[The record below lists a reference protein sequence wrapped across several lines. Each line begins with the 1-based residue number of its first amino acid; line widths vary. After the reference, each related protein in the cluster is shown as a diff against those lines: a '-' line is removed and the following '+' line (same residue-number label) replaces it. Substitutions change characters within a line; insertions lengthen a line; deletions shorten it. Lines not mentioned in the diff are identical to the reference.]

1 MPDYVSLRH
10 LGGGRKGLLLLLR
23 YVFIAAASYLLL
35 FREPGE
41 LPSPTLAFVIASA
54 LASNVALSFVPVR
67 HLLSW
72 YLAASVLVVD
82 TLWVSWALHATGA
95 DGQGFFLLYS
105 FVVFLSM
112 LGGNL
117 PVMLVGSGLVFA
129 ANFVS
134 ESPATMFT
142 SAHLLHLVFLY
153 TVALFY
159 GHVLGQIRRERA
171 RADRGFAWARELEA
185 KVAERTEQ
193 LQRLYEQCL
202 AASRLKSEFIA
213 SVSHELRTPLHIMM
227 GYTEMLLDGDGGRT
241 SAERDQM
248 VVRIREASQGL
259 LQLVDGL
266 LDLRKLESGKMPL
279 QIEPVRLAAFI
290 GHFQRRERIAVPP
303 SVALRWRSDP
313 ALPEIETDVAKLSV
327 VLDNL
332 VNNAI
337 KFTRQGTI
345 TVSARDVPGERRVVF
360 GVEDTGP
367 GIPSEHLTAIFEPFH
382 QVDGGAQR
390 ADGVG
395 LGLAI
400 ARDYVSLLGGE
411 ISVSSKPGVGTS
423 FEVTLPYW
431 PGEPASVTRP
441 AAERPR
447 EQRAA

>member
-1 MPDYVSLRH
+1 VPDYVSLRH

-159 GHVLGQIRRERA
+159 GHVLGQVRHERA
-171 RADRGFAWARELEA
+171 RADRGFAWARELEV

-193 LQRLYEQCL
+193 LQRLYEECL
-202 AASRLKSEFIA
+202 AANRLKSEFIA
-213 SVSHELRTPLHIMM
+213 NMSHELRTPLHIMM
-227 GYTEMLLDGDGGRT
+227 GYTEMLLDGDGRRP
-241 SAERDQM
+241 SEEHDQM
-248 VVRIREASQGL
+248 VVRIREASHGL
-259 LQLVDGL
+259 LELVDGL
-266 LDLRKLESGKMPL
+266 LDLRKLESGKMP
-279 QIEPVRLAAFI
+279 PVHLAPFL
-290 GHFQRRERIAVPP
+290 GHFQRRERLPVAPN
-303 SVALRWRSDP
+303 VALRWRIDP
-313 ALPEIETDVAKLSV
+313 ALPEIETDVAKLSI

-337 KFTRQGTI
+337 KFTRDGTI
-345 TVSARDVPGERRVVF
+345 TVSASDVPAERRVVF
-360 GVEDTGP
+360 RVEDTGP
-367 GIPSEHLTAIFEPFH
+367 GIPSEHLAAIFEPFH
-382 QVDGGAQR
+382 QVDERSDR
-390 ADGVG
+390 AGGVG

-400 ARDYVSLLGGE
+400 VRHYVALLGGE
-411 ISVSSKPGVGTS
+411 IRVSSQPGAGSS
-423 FEVTLPYW
+423 FEVTLPYR
-431 PGEPASVTRP
+431 PGEPASDMRP
-441 AAERPR
+441 GAEPR
-447 EQRAA
+447 EQRRAA

>member
-1 MPDYVSLRH
+1 VPDYVSLRH

-159 GHVLGQIRRERA
+159 GHVLGQVRHERA
-171 RADRGFAWARELEA
+171 RADRGFAWARELEV

-193 LQRLYEQCL
+193 LQRLYEECL
-202 AASRLKSEFIA
+202 AANRLKSEFIA
-213 SVSHELRTPLHIMM
+213 NMSHELRTPLHIMM
-227 GYTEMLLDGDGGRT
+227 GYTEMLLDGNPGRT

-248 VVRIREASQGL
+248 VFRIREASHGL
-259 LQLVDGL
+259 LQLVDGV
-266 LDLRKLESGKMPL
+266 LDLRKLESGRVPL
-279 QIEPVRLAAFI
+279 EIEPVQLALFLA
-290 GHFQRRERIAVPP
+290 HFQRRERIP
-303 SVALRWRSDP
+303 VAPNVTLRWGIDP
-313 ALPEIETDVAKLSV
+313 ALSEIETDVAKLSII
-327 VLDNL
+327 LDNL

-337 KFTRQGTI
+337 KFTRNGTI
-345 TVSARDVPGERRVVF
+345 TVTASDVPGERCVVF
-360 GVEDTGP
+360 RVEDTGP
-367 GIPSEHLTAIFEPFH
+367 GIPSEHLAAIFEPFH
-382 QVDGGAQR
+382 QVDERSDR
-390 ADGVG
+390 ANGVG

-400 ARDYVSLLGGE
+400 VRGYASLLGGE
-411 ISVSSKPGVGTS
+411 IRVSSEPGVGTS
-423 FEVTLPYW
+423 FEVTLPYR
-431 PGEPASVTRP
+431 PGAPASDTRP
-441 AAERPR
+441 AAEQR
-447 EQRAA
+447 EQRRAA